1 MTPRC
6 YSLSSNGG
14 KGSRWGGSSLQVLV
28 SMAAWFCS
36 ARKQGLWCRH
46 PLRSLGVGAAGCQP
60 CSAVPCRGLCASLLA
75 LLHVGDG
82 VQRVQLLPAV
92 LVPVCCSGGWC
103 RNTELHRPSF
113 CIVAP
118 RRAPRVWADKSNP
131 PVLPSAFTAVLE
143 APKLPQPR
151 ARQLSTPTDAYLL
164 SALSIGGDQCPHFC
178 VDKCTQY
185 YRWLQLCFDM

>member
-92 LVPVCCSGGWC
+92 LIPVCCSGGWC

-113 CIVAP
+113 RIVAP
-118 RRAPRVWADKSNP
+118 HRAPRPCLGRQKQSPCSTISLHCRPRGPKAAPAPCQAALDSHRCVFIVGPVNRRASVP
-131 PVLPSAFTAVLE
+131 PLLCRQMHTVLQMAA
-143 APKLPQPR
+143 A
-151 ARQLSTPTDAYLL
+151 LL
-164 SALSIGGDQCPHFC
+164 
-178 VDKCTQY
+178 
-185 YRWLQLCFDM
+185 